1 MLEMSKINELDV
13 IRLKDGR
20 LATVLEIFDNGAT
33 YLVEIADKEGRT
45 VDLPFVTV
53 DDISEV
59 V

>member
-1 MLEMSKINELDV
+1 MQINELDV

-45 VDLPFVTV
+45 MDLPFVTV

>member
-45 VDLPFVTV
+45 MDLPFVTV

>member
-1 MLEMSKINELDV
+1 MLEMSKINELNV

-20 LATVLEIFDNGAT
+20 LATVLEIFDNGAA